1 MQRIIRS
8 REGYEESNTACPWCG
23 HEHDVNVLRKI
34 FERSNNV
41 CTMHTTCD
49 ECDKRVRLQRHK
61 LGHFSFYKYIDYKK
75 RRLIKSGHVPV
86 PRNGTQDYA

>member
-1 MQRIIRS
+1 MQRIARS
-8 REGYEESNTACPWCG
+8 REGFEESNSACPWCG

-49 ECDKRVRLQRHK
+49 DCDKRVRLQRHK
-61 LGHFSFYKYIDYKK
+61 LGHFTFYKYIDYKK

-86 PRNGTQDYA
+86 LRNGTQNYA